1 MINTVLVPTDFT
13 IETEDLL
20 GCIGELQHVGL
31 KKVILLHVVDILKAH
46 GLTPMFERNA
56 KEKIGEY
63 ADFVREM
70 ELEAETLVVVGDV
83 KRTIAEVAERED
95 VDLIVMG
102 TTTPGIIRGKLLGR
116 TTEYIVRKSKKM
128 VLVEKYDALKEGKE
142 TYAKTCTATFSRIL
156 VPMDCSLEAMRAIR
170 VLSSFAGMTREVLL
184 VHVIENIK
192 DLDFLEE
199 QREEVLQMLRKI
211 GDELKGFDV
220 SHRVIEGI
228 PSDEIA
234 RLALKEEVTLIM
246 LTSRGK
252 GIIEELLLGSTAEN
266 VLRKTIKPVLLIP
279 SGKGMGGEEKGEE
292 KEEGAGR
299 EEKEEGAGRE
309 EKEEGAGRGEKEEGA
324 GRGEKNEGKEG
335 GA

>member
-1 MINTVLVPTDFT
+1 LIIRGTPWEGCKLINTVLVPTDFT

-56 KEKIGEY
+56 REKIEEY

-83 KRTIAEVAERED
+83 KRTIAELAEKKD
-95 VDLIVMG
+95 TDLIVMG

-142 TYAKTCTATFSRIL
+142 AYAKACTATFSRVL
-156 VPMDCSLEAMRAIR
+156 VPMDCSAKAVRAVRI
-170 VLSSFAGMTREVLL
+170 LSSFEGITREVLL

-192 DLDFLEE
+192 DLDALEE
-199 QREEVLQMLRKI
+199 QREEVLEMLRKI
-211 GDELKGFDV
+211 GDDLKGFDV
-220 SHRVIEGI
+220 SHRVLEGI
-228 PSDEIA
+228 PSDEIS
-234 RLALKEEVTLIM
+234 RLALAEEVTLIM
-246 LTSRGK
+246 MTARGG

-266 VLRKTIKPVLLIP
+266 VLRKTTKPVLLIP
-279 SGKGMGGEEKGEE
+279 GGKGARKEEKVSKDEMEE
-292 KEEGAGR
+292 DKPEDS
-299 EEKEEGAGRE
+299 
-309 EKEEGAGRGEKEEGA
+309 
-324 GRGEKNEGKEG
+324 
-335 GA
+335 

>member
-1 MINTVLVPTDFT
+1 MISTVLVPTDFT

-56 KEKIGEY
+56 REKIEEY

-70 ELEAETLVVVGDV
+70 ELEAETSVVVGDV
-83 KRTIAEVAERED
+83 KRTIAELAEKKG

-142 TYAKTCTATFSRIL
+142 AYAKACTATFSRVL
-156 VPMDCSLEAMRAIR
+156 VPMDCSAEAMRAVR
-170 VLSSFAGMTREVLL
+170 VLSSFEGITREVLL

-199 QREEVLQMLRKI
+199 QREEVLEMLRKI

-220 SHRVIEGI
+220 RYRVVEGI
-228 PSDEIA
+228 PSDEIS
-234 RLALKEEVTLIM
+234 RLALTEEVTLIM
-246 LTSRGK
+246 MTARWR

-266 VLRKTIKPVLLIP
+266 VLRKTTKPVLLIP
-279 SGKGMGGEEKGEE
+279 GGKGV
-292 KEEGAGR
+292 R
-299 EEKEEGAGRE
+299 EEKEGRDEKEE
-309 EKEEGAGRGEKEEGA
+309 EKEKGEKTESKDEREEENPEA
-324 GRGEKNEGKEG
+324 S
-335 GA
+335 

>member
-1 MINTVLVPTDFT
+1 LISTVLVPTDFT

-56 KEKIGEY
+56 REKIEEY
-63 ADFVREM
+63 AAFVREM
-70 ELEAETLVVVGDV
+70 ELEAETSVVVGDV
-83 KRTIAEVAERED
+83 KRTIAELAEKKG

-142 TYAKTCTATFSRIL
+142 AYAKACTATFSRVL
-156 VPMDCSLEAMRAIR
+156 VPMDCSPEAMRAVR
-170 VLSSFAGMTREVLL
+170 VLSSFEGITREVLL

-192 DLDFLEE
+192 DLDTLEE
-199 QREEVLQMLRKI
+199 QRGEVLQMLRKI

-220 SHRVIEGI
+220 RFRVVEGI
-228 PSDEIA
+228 PSDEIS
-234 RLALKEEVTLIM
+234 RLALIEEVTLIM
-246 LTSRGK
+246 MTARGG

-266 VLRKTIKPVLLIP
+266 VLRKTSKPVLLIP
-279 SGKGMGGEEKGEE
+279 GGN
-292 KEEGAGR
+292 GAGKVENEIKDER
-299 EEKEEGAGRE
+299 EEDKPEAS
-309 EKEEGAGRGEKEEGA
+309 
-324 GRGEKNEGKEG
+324 
-335 GA
+335 

>member
-1 MINTVLVPTDFT
+1 MISTVLVPTDFT

-56 KEKIGEY
+56 REKIEEY
-63 ADFVREM
+63 AAFVREM
-70 ELEAETLVVVGDV
+70 ELEAETSVVVGDV
-83 KRTIAEVAERED
+83 KRTIAELAEKKG

-142 TYAKTCTATFSRIL
+142 AYAKACTATFSRVL
-156 VPMDCSLEAMRAIR
+156 VPMDCSPEAMRAVR
-170 VLSSFAGMTREVLL
+170 VLSSFEGITREVLL

-192 DLDFLEE
+192 DLDTLEE
-199 QREEVLQMLRKI
+199 QRGEVLQMLRKI

-220 SHRVIEGI
+220 RFRVVEGI
-228 PSDEIA
+228 PSDEIS
-234 RLALKEEVTLIM
+234 RLALIEEVTLIM
-246 LTSRGK
+246 MTARGG

-266 VLRKTIKPVLLIP
+266 VLRKTSKPVLLIP
-279 SGKGMGGEEKGEE
+279 GGN
-292 KEEGAGR
+292 GAGKVENEIKDER
-299 EEKEEGAGRE
+299 EEDKPEAS
-309 EKEEGAGRGEKEEGA
+309 
-324 GRGEKNEGKEG
+324 
-335 GA
+335 

>member
-1 MINTVLVPTDFT
+1 MISTVLVPTDFT

-56 KEKIGEY
+56 REKIEEY
-63 ADFVREM
+63 AAFVREM
-70 ELEAETLVVVGDV
+70 ELEAETSVVVGDV
-83 KRTIAEVAERED
+83 KRTIAELAEKKG

-142 TYAKTCTATFSRIL
+142 AYAKACTATFSRVL
-156 VPMDCSLEAMRAIR
+156 VPMDCSPEAMRAVR
-170 VLSSFAGMTREVLL
+170 VLSSFEGITREVLL

-192 DLDFLEE
+192 DLDALEE

-211 GDELKGFDV
+211 GVGLKGFDV
-220 SHRVIEGI
+220 RCRVVEGI
-228 PSDEIA
+228 PSDEIS
-234 RLALKEEVTLIM
+234 RLALIEEVTLIM
-246 LTSRGK
+246 MTARGG

-266 VLRKTIKPVLLIP
+266 VLRKTTKPVLLIP
-279 SGKGMGGEEKGEE
+279 GGNGAGKVE
-292 KEEGAGR
+292 KEIKDER
-299 EEKEEGAGRE
+299 EEDKPEAS
-309 EKEEGAGRGEKEEGA
+309 
-324 GRGEKNEGKEG
+324 
-335 GA
+335 

>member
-1 MINTVLVPTDFT
+1 MISTVLVPTDFT

-56 KEKIGEY
+56 REKIEEY
-63 ADFVREM
+63 AAFVREM
-70 ELEAETLVVVGDV
+70 ELEAETAVVVGDV
-83 KRTIAEVAERED
+83 KRTIAELAEKKG

-142 TYAKTCTATFSRIL
+142 AYAKACTATFSRVL
-156 VPMDCSLEAMRAIR
+156 VPMDCSPEAMRAVR
-170 VLSSFAGMTREVLL
+170 VLSSFEGITREVLL

-192 DLDFLEE
+192 DLDALEE
-199 QREEVLQMLRKI
+199 QRGEVLQMLRKI
-211 GDELKGFDV
+211 GVGLKGFDV
-220 SHRVIEGI
+220 RCRVVECI
-228 PSDEIA
+228 PSDEIS
-234 RLALKEEVTLIM
+234 RLALTEEVTLIM
-246 LTSRGK
+246 MTARGG

-266 VLRKTIKPVLLIP
+266 VLRKTTKPVLLIP
-279 SGKGMGGEEKGEE
+279 GGN
-292 KEEGAGR
+292 GAGKVENEIKDER
-299 EEKEEGAGRE
+299 EEDKPEAS
-309 EKEEGAGRGEKEEGA
+309 
-324 GRGEKNEGKEG
+324 
-335 GA
+335 